1 MDCLSACSPVER
13 VVFMKG
19 AQVGG
24 TECGNN
30 WLGYIIH
37 HTPPTLAVLPTVE
50 MAKRNLSSA
59 LIRF

>member
-1 MDCLSACSPVER
+1 MGSPLIVRSDMEAAALHCLICRERDGRVAARR

-30 WLGYIIH
+30 
-37 HTPPTLAVLPTVE
+37 
-50 MAKRNLSSA
+50 
-59 LIRF
+59 